1 MNKKQLEYVK
11 EQLDI
16 MAEEIEAIKDVAD
29 RAEIRGQ
36 YIQLFIDMCA
46 VSNNVDVAHE
56 NPSDALVNDKA
67 KPEPV
72 VEEVEEEELVDEDSM
87 EEEVEEVV
95 EEPEHVTAE
104 TKAVLPQ
111 EEEEV
116 LEEDPL
122 ADAEI
127 VKVVLNDEDEK
138 VDITEMYSVLIK
150 DGVDEEDAGMV
161 GLFVTEYGAINAYV
175 EKFNYMQHG
184 LARAY
189 AAYLATSLSE
199 ADLLQHIENFST
211 VKVAS
216 PEEFID
222 DENAEALFDFICQ

>member
-72 VEEVEEEELVDEDSM
+72 VEEEELVDEDSM

-111 EEEEV
+111 EEEEET

-138 VDITEMYSVLIK
+138 VDITEMYSVLVK
-150 DGVDEEDAGMV
+150 DGVDEEDAEMV

>member
-16 MAEEIEAIKDVAD
+16 MAEELEAIKDVAD

-72 VEEVEEEELVDEDSM
+72 VAEEELVDEDSM
-87 EEEVEEVV
+87 EEEVV

-104 TKAVLPQ
+104 TEAVLPEQ
-111 EEEEV
+111 EEEV
-116 LEEDPL
+116 LEEEEDPL

-138 VDITEMYSVLIK
+138 VDITPIYTRLINA
-150 DGVDEEDAGMV
+150 GIAEEDAEMI
-161 GLFVTEYGAINAYV
+161 GLFVIEYDALDAY
-175 EKFNYMQHG
+175 EQRFDYMKHS

-189 AAYLATSLSE
+189 AAYLATALE
-199 ADLLQHIENFST
+199 DTDLIAHIENFSS

>member
-1 MNKKQLEYVK
+1 MNRKQLEYVK

-46 VSNNVDVAHE
+46 VSNTSEAVYE
-56 NPSDALVNDKA
+56 NGNEALVNDKA
-67 KPEPV
+67 KPEPTV
-72 VEEVEEEELVDEDSM
+72 VEEELVDEDSM
-87 EEEVEEVV
+87 EEEPEEIV
-95 EEPEHVTAE
+95 EPESVTAE
-104 TKAVLPQ
+104 TQAVLP
-111 EEEEV
+111 EEDTI
-116 LEEDPL
+116 EEDPL

-138 VDITEMYSVLIK
+138 VDITEVYSILVK
-150 DGVDEEDAGMV
+150 DGVEEEDAEMV
-161 GLFVTEYGAINAYV
+161 GLFVTEYQAVDAYV
-175 EKFNYMQHG
+175 KRFNYMQHG

-189 AAYLATSLSE
+189 AAYLATSLTD
-199 ADLLQHIENFST
+199 ADLIQHIENFST
-211 VKVAS
+211 VRVAK

>member
-72 VEEVEEEELVDEDSM
+72 VVEEELVDEDSM
-87 EEEVEEVV
+87 EEEVV

-104 TKAVLPQ
+104 TEAVLPQ
-111 EEEEV
+111 KEEEEV

-138 VDITEMYSVLIK
+138 VDITEMYSVLVK
-150 DGVDEEDAGMV
+150 DGVDEEDAEMV